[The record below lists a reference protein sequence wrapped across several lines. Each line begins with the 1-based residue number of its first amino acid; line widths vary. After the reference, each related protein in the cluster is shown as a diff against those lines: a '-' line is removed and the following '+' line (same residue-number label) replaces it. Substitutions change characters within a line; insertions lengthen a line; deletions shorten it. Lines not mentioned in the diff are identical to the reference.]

1 MTYNE
6 AVRAACKK
14 AKKYQMEIY
23 VVHEGEEFD
32 TCDDDDLETFY
43 LGAHVVGV
51 AFPDGDYELA

>member
-6 AVRAACKK
+6 AVKAACKK
-14 AKKYQMEIY
+14 AKKYQKEIY
-23 VVHEGEEFD
+23 VVHEDGEFD

-43 LGAHVVGV
+43 LSAPVIGV